1 MTMDFITT
9 NNGCRIP
16 MIGYGPGAVVQK
28 KFISCKIR
36 IVERAINAVYNRLMF
51 RKYVNNCVF
60 ALRNGYR
67 LIDYSAAYGFER
79 LIGKAI
85 KKSKVPREEIVIT
98 TRVSNP
104 DQFTR
109 NIRDAFFNSMKKLGV
124 SYIDLYMFHWP
135 VDNCY
140 VETYK
145 EMEKLYQ
152 EGYIKILGVANC
164 HQHHLEDILKV
175 CNVTPAINQFEVHPL
190 FTQKPLIEF
199 CQDNH
204 IAVEAYTP
212 LARNDDRLRR
222 NKILRE
228 IAEKYDKTIQQ
239 IILKWHVQ
247 NGIIPIVRSSNRKRI
262 IANISIFDFLL
273 SKEEIQRIDS
283 ININSRLRYDPD
295 NCDFT
300 AL

>member
-60 ALRNGYR
+60 ALQNGYR

-85 KKSKVPREEIVIT
+85 KKSKVPREEIIIT

-175 CNVTPAINQFEVHPL
+175 CNVPPAINQFEVHPL

>member
-1 MTMDFITT
+1 MDHIIV
-9 NNGCRIP
+9 NNGVCIP
-16 MIGYGPGAVVQK
+16 SIGYGPGGVVQGR
-28 KFISCKIR
+28 FFRCR
-36 IVERAINAVYNRLMF
+36 IHIIERVVNAVYNRLMF

-60 ALRNGYR
+60 ALQHGYR
-67 LIDYSAAYGFER
+67 LIDYSSAYGFEH

-85 KKSKVPREEIVIT
+85 KISKIPREEIIIT
-98 TRVSNP
+98 TRVSNS
-104 DQFTR
+104 DQFSG
-109 NIRDAFFNSMKKLGV
+109 NIRNGFFQSMKKLGV

-135 VDNCY
+135 VTNCY
-140 VETYK
+140 LETYK

-164 HQHHLEDILKV
+164 HQHHLEEILKV
-175 CNVTPAINQFEVHPL
+175 CNVPPAINQFEVHPL
-190 FTQKPLIEF
+190 FTQKPLIKF
-199 CQDNH
+199 CQDKH

-222 NKILRE
+222 NRVLQE
-228 IAEKYDKTIQQ
+228 IAEKYNKTIQQ
-239 IILKWHVQ
+239 VILKWHVQ
-247 NGIIPIVRSSNRKRI
+247 NGIIPIVRSSNLKRI
-262 IANISIFDFLL
+262 IDNISIFDFVL